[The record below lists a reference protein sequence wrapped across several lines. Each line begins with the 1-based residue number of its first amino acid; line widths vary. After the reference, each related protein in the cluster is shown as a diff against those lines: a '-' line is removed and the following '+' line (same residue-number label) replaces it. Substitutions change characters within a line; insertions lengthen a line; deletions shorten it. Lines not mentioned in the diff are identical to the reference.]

1 MLEPEVTRNFSNID
15 PVYKF
20 WYFDRHGFL
29 CSFWFFKTLHWNI
42 YFDYRV
48 FWCLLRLY
56 SSLTFPLFWSCL
68 WGLWSRGL
76 GAGAV
81 LKCCS
86 RELYIPDFQLYAN
99 AGETP
104 PGAPKI
110 VWERTVGAGCWT
122 WEPTDRLKGSAQGI
136 SGDLEAA
143 LTWFATEAIFQY
155 WSFKSSLAQSPHQPH
170 CPHLQ

>member
-29 CSFWFFKTLHWNI
+29 CSFWLFKTLHWNV

-56 SSLTFPLFWSCL
+56 SSLAFPLFWSCL

-81 LKCCS
+81 IKCCS
-86 RELYIPDFQLYAN
+86 RETYIPDFQLYAN
-99 AGETP
+99 AGEAP

-110 VWERTVGAGCWT
+110 VWERTVGAAVGR
-122 WEPTDRLKGSAQGI
+122 ESPPTDWREVPKGSVEIWRQH
-136 SGDLEAA
+136 SRDL
-143 LTWFATEAIFQY
+143 LRRPFSNIDL
-155 WSFKSSLAQSPHQPH
+155 SKVP
-170 CPHLQ
+170 